1 MSKIF
6 LFYILTLITRNPLLS
21 LLIVLALYFL
31 IDRRFIGLL
40 PDFSRPL
47 RRRREMA
54 RLRREVMVNPHN
66 AEALSNLGR
75 ELVGMKRYREGVG
88 HLEQALA
95 KMADI
100 AETRYYLGLGYLR
113 LGDLDR
119 AEGHL
124 KGAIDIDPRYGYGEA
139 YLKLGD
145 LHRLRGELDAALQAY
160 ESFTGIHTSSSE
172 GFFKLGDLWLQ
183 RGDPARARAFYE
195 KALQAFRGSPPH
207 KKRIDRPWFWK
218 ARMALLRGPHPAA

>member
-6 LFYILTLITRNPLLS
+6 LFYVLTLITRNPLLS
-21 LLIVLALYFL
+21 LLVILALYLL

-47 RRRREMA
+47 RRRREVS
-54 RLRREVMVNPHN
+54 RLRREVMLNPHN

-75 ELVGMKRYREGVG
+75 ELVGMERYREGVS
-88 HLEQALA
+88 HLERALV
-95 KMADI
+95 KMAEI

-113 LGDLDR
+113 LGELDR
-119 AEGHL
+119 AEENL
-124 KGAIDIDPRYGYGEA
+124 KAAIAIDPRYGYGEA

-145 LHRLRGELDAALQAY
+145 LHRLRGELDAALEAY
-160 ESFTGIHTSSSE
+160 ESFTAIHTSSSE

-183 RGDPARARAFYE
+183 RGDVSRARTFFQE
-195 KALQAFRGSPPH
+195 ALQAFRGSPPH

-218 ARMALLRGPHPAA
+218 ARMALVRQARSAV